1 MDFHA
6 VVEILTS
13 AGWRALDPTRLAPR
27 SALVRIATGR
37 DAADTAFATTLRG
50 TAELL
55 ESRVFA
61 SSDGDLPPDDHA
73 RPFVLA

>member
-6 VVEILTS
+6 VVEILTPT
-13 AGWRALDPTRLAPR
+13 GWRVLDPTRLAPR

-50 TAELL
+50 TAELVT
-55 ESRVFA
+55 SRVFA
-61 SSDGDLPPDDHA
+61 SVDGDLPADDHT
-73 RPFVLA
+73 RPLHLA